1 MTKWKDSKGRPVCD
15 VEVSGYGDE
24 AMIESAHYDDT
35 PPGVTEEVPEDE
47 LNWMQEEFAAEVAEL
62 AFENAVGA
70 AESYFEGDR

>member
-1 MTKWKDSKGRPVCD
+1 MIKWKDSKGRPVCD

-35 PPGVTEEVPEDE
+35 PADVTEEVPVEE
-47 LNWMQEEFAAEVAEL
+47 LEWMQDNYAAEIAEM

-70 AESYFEGDR
+70 AEAFYEGDR